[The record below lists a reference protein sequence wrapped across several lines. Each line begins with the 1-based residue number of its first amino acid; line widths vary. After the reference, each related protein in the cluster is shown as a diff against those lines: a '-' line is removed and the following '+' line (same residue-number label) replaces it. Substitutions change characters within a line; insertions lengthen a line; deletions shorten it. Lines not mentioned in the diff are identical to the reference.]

1 MARAATR
8 WLFALGLLGSLT
20 LHAAQPRSASPV
32 WAVHG
37 ARATIYLAGSVHL
50 LKAQDAQLPAGFER
64 AYEDSQCVVMEVDLG
79 RIEPSQIASWI
90 ERHGSLP
97 SGEQLRAVLG
107 EPRYARL
114 SAAAASLGVP
124 MKTLDT
130 LEPWVIAVEL
140 AELEYMHLGYDPEQ
154 GAEAQLVRRARADH
168 KPTDGLETV
177 NEELGGLE
185 ALSRED
191 QLRVLDQT
199 LEELGDAPSDLRV
212 VVAAWRRGD
221 AARLSAILSKEYN
234 DFPTLYQPLVTVRNQ
249 RWLPQIEQLLQGDR
263 NCLVVVGAL
272 HLVGR
277 GGLLELLRRDG
288 YRAEQLH

>member
-1 MARAATR
+1 MARAASR
-8 WLFALGLLGSLT
+8 WLCALGLLGSLT
-20 LHAAQPRSASPV
+20 LCGAQARTASPV

-37 ARATIYLAGSVHL
+37 ARATVYLAGSVHL
-50 LKAQDAQLPAGFER
+50 LRADEAQLPAGFEQ
-64 AYEDSQCVVMEVDLG
+64 AYADSRCVVMEIDLG
-79 RIEPSQIASWI
+79 RIEPSQVASWI

-97 SGEQLRAVLG
+97 AGEHLRAVLG
-107 EPRYARL
+107 EARYARL
-114 SAAAASLGVP
+114 SAAAATLGVP
-124 MKTLDT
+124 VQSFDT
-130 LEPWVIAVEL
+130 QQPWVVAVEL
-140 AELEYMHLGYDPEQ
+140 AEFSYLRLGYDPEQ
-154 GAEAQLVRRARADH
+154 GAEEQLVRRARADR
-168 KPTDGLETV
+168 KATDGLETV

-191 QLRVLDQT
+191 QLRALDQT
-199 LEELGDAPSDLRV
+199 LEELADAPSDMRV

-221 AARLSAILSKEYN
+221 AAKLSAILSKEYR

-263 NCLVVVGAL
+263 NCIVVVGAL

-288 YRAEQLH
+288 YRPQQLH